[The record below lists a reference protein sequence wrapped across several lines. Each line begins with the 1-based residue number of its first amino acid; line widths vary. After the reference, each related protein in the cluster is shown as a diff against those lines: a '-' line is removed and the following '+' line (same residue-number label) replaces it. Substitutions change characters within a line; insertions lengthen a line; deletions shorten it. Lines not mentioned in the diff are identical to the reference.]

1 MKLLSTSDWHI
12 NINAARMGKPTTA
25 AQTREKRLAIL
36 RYVIQQ
42 GIDNDV
48 DVYYIAGDTFDKS
61 QPYPQDYADLIDILN
76 MIPKTKTIFIING
89 NHDEWTAK
97 GVGLQV
103 IEKYRDNIIIIVET
117 SQFSR
122 KDETTD
128 EFEYNVILAPW
139 GSKLETIKKL
149 TESAPNL
156 QPILIFHAG
165 VKDEKHHWVELEGEE
180 GNYHLDDLKALK
192 CKAIILGH
200 YHNQQELAPGIWY
213 NGSPDNVHGFSEEN
227 DTKGALIWDIGEK
240 VTVTPISTNHLVDK
254 YKTFTPEQFM
264 EVEEFD
270 GYVRVKGEVDEKER
284 LLIIKKLID
293 FKCLDYS
300 VDLKNKTRNN
310 RVFQLEGQT
319 DQEILGNYLKQKDIK
334 NIKEI
339 LKLDKELT

>member
-1 MKLLSTSDWHI
+1 MRLLSTSDWHI

-42 GIDNDV
+42 GIDNNV
-48 DVYYIAGDTFDKS
+48 DVYLLSGDTFDKA
-61 QPYPQDYADLIDILN
+61 QPYPQDYRDLIEILE
-76 MIPKTKTIFIING
+76 MIPEDKECMIIPG

-97 GVGLQV
+97 GVGLQTIYDRWLHIQV
-103 IEKYRDNIIIIVET
+103 FLKLEKQGLN
-117 SQFSR
+117 
-122 KDETTD
+122 
-128 EFEYNVILAPW
+128 EYKFILAPW
-139 GSKLETIKKL
+139 GSPIGEIKERVEENTTL
-149 TESAPNL
+149 V
-156 QPILIFHAG
+156 FHAG
-165 VKDEKHHWVELEGEE
+165 VKDENHSWVELEGEE
-180 GNYHLDDLKALK
+180 GNYHLDDLKALT
-192 CKAIILGH
+192 CRAIILGH

-227 DTKGALIWDIGEK
+227 DNKGALIWDIGEK

-264 EVEEFD
+264 EVEEFN

-300 VDLKNKTRNN
+300 VDLKSKTRNN

-319 DQEILGNYLKQKDIK
+319 DQEILGNYLRQKDIK

-339 LKLDKELT
+339 LKLDKELSCN